1 MMARALEEADVWVVE
16 DKAMFRNALKSLLDK
31 TPGLSCSLA
40 VDSCEDALDALEL
53 GAAPDIVL
61 MDIGLPGIDGIEG
74 TRRIKALSPTTR
86 VIMLTVHEESQS
98 IFDAVCAG
106 ASGYLLKPSS
116 AEDIAAALK
125 DVQQGAAPMNSFI
138 AGKMLEMFAR
148 LAEPRSATDDYG
160 LTSRELEILE
170 LLVESL
176 TVPQIAERLGISP
189 HTADS
194 HTRNIYAKLHVRTRT
209 AAVAKTLKERLI

>member
-1 MMARALEEADVWVVE
+1 MARMLEEADVWVVE
-16 DKAMFRNALKSLLDK
+16 DKAIFRNAIETLLAK
-31 TPGLSCSLA
+31 APGLSCSLSA
-40 VDSCEDALDALEL
+40 ETCEEALNALEL

-61 MDIGLPGIDGIEG
+61 MDIGLPGMNGIEG

-86 VIMLTVHEESQS
+86 IIMLTVHEESQS
-98 IFDAVCAG
+98 IFDAICAG

-116 AEDIAAALK
+116 AEDIATALH
-125 DVQQGAAPMNSFI
+125 DVQQGAAPINSFI

-148 LAEPRSATDDYG
+148 LAEPRSAAVDYG
-160 LTSRELEILE
+160 LTARELEILE

-176 TVPQIAERLGISP
+176 TVPQIAERLGISF
-189 HTADS
+189 HTVDS

>member
-1 MMARALEEADVWVVE
+1 MVRVQEKADVWVVE
-16 DKAMFRNALKSLLDK
+16 DKAIFRNALKSLLTK
-31 TPGLSCSLA
+31 TPDLSCSVA
-40 VDSCEDALDALEL
+40 VDSCERALDALEL
-53 GAAPDIVL
+53 GGAPDIVL

-86 VIMLTVHEESQS
+86 VIILTVHEESQS
-98 IFDAVCAG
+98 IFDAICAG
-106 ASGYLLKPSS
+106 ASGYLLKPSA
-116 AEDIAAALK
+116 AEDIAHAVR
-125 DVQQGAAPMNSFI
+125 DVQQGAAPINAFI

-148 LAEPRSATDDYG
+148 LAEPRSAADDYG
-160 LTSRELEILE
+160 LTARELEILE

-176 TVPQIAERLGISP
+176 TVGQIAERLGVSF
-189 HTADS
+189 HTIDS

>member
-1 MMARALEEADVWVVE
+1 MVRVPEEADVWVVE
-16 DKAMFRNALKSLLDK
+16 DKAIFRNALESLLHK
-31 TPGLSCSLA
+31 TPGLGCTLA
-40 VDSCEDALDALEL
+40 VDSCERALDSIEE
-53 GAAPDIVL
+53 GSAPDIVL
-61 MDIGLPGIDGIEG
+61 MDIGLPGMDGIEG

-86 VIMLTVHEESQS
+86 IIILTVHEESQK
-98 IFDAVCAG
+98 IFDAICAG

-116 AEDIAAALK
+116 AENIADALH
-125 DVQQGAAPMNSFI
+125 DVQQGAAPINSFI

-148 LAEPRSATDDYG
+148 LAEPRSAADDYG
-160 LTSRELEILE
+160 LTPRELEILE

-176 TVPQIAERLGISP
+176 TVPQIAERLGVSF
-189 HTADS
+189 HTVDS

>member
-1 MMARALEEADVWVVE
+1 MVRAPEAADVWIVE
-16 DKAMFRNALKSLLDK
+16 DKAIFRKAIESLLNK
-31 TPGLSCSLA
+31 TSGLSCALA
-40 VDSCEDALDALEL
+40 VESCEEALDTMEM
-53 GAAPDIVL
+53 GSAPDIVL
-61 MDIGLPGIDGIEG
+61 MDIGLPGMDGIEG
-74 TRRIKALSPTTR
+74 TRRIKAISPTTR
-86 VIMLTVHEESQS
+86 IIILTVHEESQK
-98 IFDAVCAG
+98 IFDAICAG

-116 AEDIAAALK
+116 AEDIADALH
-125 DVQQGAAPMNSFI
+125 DVLQGAAPINSFI

-160 LTSRELEILE
+160 LTPRELEILE

-176 TVPQIAERLGISP
+176 TIAQISERLGISP

-209 AAVAKTLKERLI
+209 AAVAKTLRERLI

>member
-1 MMARALEEADVWVVE
+1 MMRSMAEADVWVVE
-16 DKAMFRNALKSLLDK
+16 DKAMFRNAMTSLIGK
-31 TPGLSCSLA
+31 TPGLSCSLSA
-40 VDSCEDALDALEL
+40 ETCEEALDALEL

-61 MDIGLPGIDGIEG
+61 MDIGLPGMDGIEG
-74 TRRIKALSPTTR
+74 TRRIKAISPTTR
-86 VIMLTVHEESQS
+86 IIMLTVHEESQK

-116 AEDIAAALK
+116 AEDIAAALMN
-125 DVQQGAAPMNSFI
+125 VQQGAAPINSFI

-160 LTSRELEILE
+160 LTPRELEILE

-176 TVPQIAERLGISP
+176 TVAQISERLGISP

>member
-1 MMARALEEADVWVVE
+1 MIRALAEADVWVIE
-16 DKAMFRNALKSLLDK
+16 DKDMFRRALTSLIGRAD
-31 TPGLSCSLA
+31 GLTCSLSVA
-40 VDSCEDALDALEL
+40 NCEEALETL
-53 GAAPDIVL
+53 EMGAAPDIVL

-74 TRRIKALSPTTR
+74 TRRFKALSPATR

-98 IFDAVCAG
+98 IFDAICAG

-116 AEDIAAALK
+116 AEAIADALHE
-125 DVQQGAAPMNSFI
+125 VRHGAAPINSFI

-160 LTSRELEILE
+160 LTARESEILE
-170 LLVESL
+170 LLVEGL
-176 TVPQIAERLGISP
+176 TVAQIAERLGISY
-189 HTADS
+189 HTVDS
-194 HTRNIYAKLHVRTRT
+194 HTRNIYAKLHVRTRA